1 MAGESECGDAYDVR
15 PTPEGRLLLS
25 VDGLGHGPLAAR
37 AATAA
42 TRIFR
47 ASHEVSPAALMGELH
62 AGLSSTRGAAAAIG
76 RLDVQRGLLTYTG
89 IGNIAGRI
97 VAPGRTRSLLTHPGI
112 VGHNARAVRETT
124 YDLEPDSW
132 VVLHSDGLP
141 EKWDIA
147 DYPGI
152 LEHSPLVLAA
162 TLMREATVRR
172 DDASVLVT
180 KATVE

>member
-1 MAGESECGDAYDVR
+1 
-15 PTPEGRLLLS
+15 
-25 VDGLGHGPLAAR
+25 
-37 AATAA
+37 
-42 TRIFR
+42 
-47 ASHEVSPAALMGELH
+47 MGELH

-97 VAPGRTRSLLTHPGI
+97 VTPGRTRSLVSHPGI
-112 VGHNARAVRETT
+112 VGHNAAPAIRETT
-124 YDLEPDSW
+124 YDVEPASW
-132 VVLHSDGLP
+132 LVLHSDGLP

-147 DYPGI
+147 DYPGV

-162 TLMREATVRR
+162 TLMREAGVRR

-180 KATVE
+180 KAAVE

>member
-1 MAGESECGDAYDVR
+1 V
-15 PTPEGRLLLS
+15 
-25 VDGLGHGPLAAR
+25 
-37 AATAA
+37 
-42 TRIFR
+42 
-47 ASHEVSPAALMGELH
+47 
-62 AGLSSTRGAAAAIG
+62 AAAVG
-76 RLDVQRGLLTYTG
+76 HLDVQGGLLTYSG

-97 VAPGRTRSLLTHPGI
+97 VAAGRSRGLVTHSGI
-112 VGHNARAVRETT
+112 VGHNARAVRETI

-132 VVLHSDGLP
+132 VVLHSDGLS

-162 TLMREATVRR
+162 TLMREAGVRR

-180 KATVE
+180 KAARE